1 MACSDRK
8 QQPMTISVND
18 SQRHYVI
25 KNGEYTSCH
34 GFDVVHDAVAQ
45 MCRLMSQSV
54 PNFPVGSLELYQTYQ
69 ELTQLFKSH
78 SASRKTWF
86 QPGTDS
92 KVARILLEAIESPQE
107 QILRIF
113 VGNPATGYDW
123 CEENSV
129 TGFIGRSTGTFKTPL
144 ILEALRTSTGEIES
158 ARYGDS
164 ISCQNV
170 IRIIDVLSG
179 EELFRNLKYQMPRF
193 QVEPA
198 SDLLIKLGYSFSVM
212 RDDMKDKPT
221 VNVANFKSLY
231 AAEDYVAFM
240 KGHKFAMPL
249 RTKHDAM
256 RDLQT
261 A

>member
-1 MACSDRK
+1 MFGQKATA
-8 QQPMTISVND
+8 MTISVND
-18 SQRHYVI
+18 SQRLYVI

-34 GFDVVHDAVAQ
+34 GFDVVHDAVTQ
-45 MCRLMSQSV
+45 MCGLMSLPV
-54 PNFPVGSLELYQTYQ
+54 PLAPIGSLALYQVYQ
-69 ELTQLFKSH
+69 ELTQRFQSH

-86 QPGTDS
+86 QPGTDAD
-92 KVARILLEAIESPQE
+92 VARILLKAIDSEE
-107 QILRIF
+107 ERILRIF

-123 CEENSV
+123 CEENDV
-129 TGFIGRSTGTFKTPL
+129 TGFIGRSTGTFKVPL
-144 ILEALRTSTGEIES
+144 ILEALRTSTGAIEP

-164 ISCQNV
+164 IACQKV

-179 EELFRNLKYQMPRF
+179 KELFRNEKYQMPRF

-198 SDLLIKLGYSFSVM
+198 SDLLTKVGYSFSVM

-240 KGHKFAMPL
+240 KGHKVAMPL
-249 RTKHDAM
+249 RTKHEAM
-256 RDLQT
+256 RELQT